1 MNRLYGPPE
10 SPPPAIQTPTGIQ
23 PAQGTCKYCSG
34 AINGPIFGESFCSIT
49 CAGNH
54 KIITDAENGHSC
66 SCGGTC
72 DKCSKKVTGKKIPT
86 TNYTPNAV
94 IDHSITGTRGMTGG
108 GPGAS
113 GSIRNG

>member
-23 PAQGTCKYCSG
+23 PASGTCKYCSG
-34 AINGPIFGESFCSIT
+34 PINGPIFGDSFCSIT

-54 KIITDAENGHSC
+54 KIIQDDHDGC
-66 SCGGTC
+66 SCGGSC
-72 DKCSKKVTGKKIPT
+72 DKCSKKVTGKKIG

-94 IDHSITGTRGMTGG
+94 IDNSITGTRGMIGG
-108 GPGAS
+108 GPGAG